1 MIFNR
6 FKIKKGIFTCF
17 YRILIYLI
25 GRAGVKFVYQ
35 GSLKR
40 EFKNW
45 DIQFC
50 IIARNNHFFTFCS
63 LGVVDAITNMCQR
76 INREKLNMLFKM
88 AWTHSPE
95 ARDRTIKQFM
105 ETGGM
110 PPENVELVS
119 RYHNL
124 DGTGGFAI
132 LETTD
137 AAALADYA
145 LDWNGLIEI
154 VITPIMDDETIGG
167 VLGKKFS

>member
-1 MIFNR
+1 M
-6 FKIKKGIFTCF
+6 
-17 YRILIYLI
+17 
-25 GRAGVKFVYQ
+25 
-35 GSLKR
+35 
-40 EFKNW
+40 
-45 DIQFC
+45 
-50 IIARNNHFFTFCS
+50 
-63 LGVVDAITNMCQR
+63 GVVVEITDMRQR

-110 PPENVELVS
+110 PPENIELVS

-132 LETTD
+132 LESSD

>member
-1 MIFNR
+1 MR
-6 FKIKKGIFTCF
+6 KK
-17 YRILIYLI
+17 
-25 GRAGVKFVYQ
+25 
-35 GSLKR
+35 
-40 EFKNW
+40 
-45 DIQFC
+45 
-50 IIARNNHFFTFCS
+50 
-63 LGVVDAITNMCQR
+63 

-110 PPENVELVS
+110 PPENIELVS

-132 LETTD
+132 LESSD

-154 VITPIMDDETIGG
+154 VITPIMDDETIAG
-167 VLGKKFS
+167 VLGKKFT